1 LLPYRS
7 GTSNKLFG
15 VAGGKNLRCTNQ
27 GAVGAAAVSALTNS
41 RFQYVN
47 FGTPGGQFLLAVNGA
62 DAMRRYDGSA
72 WTDATAAPAVTGF
85 NTTLAI
91 SINAWGQRI
100 WMVEKN
106 SFRVWYLPLQSIG
119 GAATSLDLSSLF
131 RLGGSLAGMLTWTV
145 ASTNHA
151 AIRGVRL
158 DRGRGSDL
166 RLATIRP
173 APRLGPWRA
182 WRELAGQSAGVSGR
196 ASAQR
201 LC

>member
-1 LLPYRS
+1 
-7 GTSNKLFG
+7 
-15 VAGGKNLRCTNQ
+15 
-27 GAVGAAAVSALTNS
+27 VGAAAVSALTNS

-91 SINAWGQRI
+91 SINTWGQRI

-119 GAATSLDLSSLF
+119 GAATALDLSSLF

-145 ASTNHA
+145 PSTINHA

-158 DRGRGSDL
+158 DRRRGSNLRRLRSCQRVNMGLGGHGANWPANRRALLDAL
-166 RLATIRP
+166 RLRGCADYGRW
-173 APRLGPWRA
+173 LRA
-182 WRELAGQSAGVSGR
+182 LVESADARS
-196 ASAQR
+196 
-201 LC
+201 LK